1 MLETLSSLVRE
12 TRSMLWITDTADIY
26 TYSYRPFTYTSCFQL
41 DTKTGMHSRKGCVP
55 LVKIP
60 TTGTLALTVRRLAL
74 PRSSLLL
81 PTSYVACARD
91 ASFRHLGATHLRQ
104 RCTRTSFSKWDCA
117 GSRWPDRGHGL
128 QSLFSREQ

>member
-81 PTSYVACARD
+81 PTSYVQPVPDMRPSVIWAPP
-91 ASFRHLGATHLRQ
+91 
-104 RCTRTSFSKWDCA
+104 TSDCA
-117 GSRWPDRGHGL
+117 LLEPLSLSGIVLEAVGL
-128 QSLFSREQ
+128 TKDMVFKVNST